1 MKYRTELKGKIGHVN
16 HNFNKEIKEQ
26 YRAFISH
33 YHKHRISFRTF
44 KKKGWYF

>member
-1 MKYRTELKGKIGHVN
+1 MKYGTDLKGKIGRVN
-16 HNFNKEIKEQ
+16 RNFNKEIKEQ